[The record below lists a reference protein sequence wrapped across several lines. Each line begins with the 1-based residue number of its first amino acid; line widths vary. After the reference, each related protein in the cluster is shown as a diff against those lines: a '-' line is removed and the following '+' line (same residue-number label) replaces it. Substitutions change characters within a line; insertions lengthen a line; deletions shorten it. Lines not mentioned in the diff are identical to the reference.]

1 MRSPDLTDTG
11 LDLDLAG
18 TADDVVA
25 LVQRAVAASGEE
37 AQQTRHYVAID
48 GGTSADIRLRVVSV
62 DDPAPL
68 LAFAITT
75 APSARGTAAATFIMQ
90 HGVQKRRR
98 QRSLLGEAPFLSFL
112 RSLAGLVSE
121 SDAGA
126 SATLRVHGARSVLA
140 PHPAVMPGGTAGP
153 PAGVPASEPVTDAPV
168 AASWTPTV
176 ADAPTPTSTAGPS
189 PWTSGEPASAS
200 EAAVVQAPSSEPAVP
215 ESAVPESAAPAPAV
229 PEAPAAEAPAPDA
242 PAPAAADPE
251 PSPTPPSAQ
260 PVAAPVVV
268 APPAATK
275 QFREPP
281 AVGAQTHAPAAST
294 SSVPP
299 ELQITVPPGL
309 IAGAPASQGAP
320 TAHAPALGRPAPAA
334 VIPTPEADLGATVVS
349 ASLRAGDFA
358 LELPDGERIQLRGPL
373 LLGRNPA
380 PRPEQPDAEL
390 RSLVDPRMSVS
401 KTHTVVVPGRRS
413 LRVTDL
419 HSTNGTT
426 ITDASGAVTVC
437 LPGEAYVA
445 DAGSTIGIGEF
456 PIRVV
461 VG

>member
-25 LVQRAVAASGEE
+25 LVQRAVGASGED

-98 QRSLLGEAPFLSFL
+98 QRSLLGQEPFLTFL
-112 RSLAGLVSE
+112 RALAELVTE
-121 SDAGA
+121 SDPDA
-126 SATLRVHGARSVLA
+126 SATLRVHGARTVLA
-140 PHPAVMPGGTAGP
+140 PRQEQSAGSAQALPAAVFAGT
-153 PAGVPASEPVTDAPV
+153 PV
-168 AASWTPTV
+168 ADGPVAPGWAPAT
-176 ADAPTPTSTAGPS
+176 ADAPTPTPAPDVSTP
-189 PWTSGEPASAS
+189 TSAEPAP
-200 EAAVVQAPSSEPAVP
+200 VF
-215 ESAVPESAAPAPAV
+215 
-229 PEAPAAEAPAPDA
+229 EAPAAQIPAPERAVPETPAHGA
-242 PAPAAADPE
+242 PAPAAPAPE
-251 PSPTPPSAQ
+251 PTWAPASSA
-260 PVAAPVVV
+260 PEATPVVV
-268 APPAATK
+268 EPPAPEP

-281 AVGAQTHAPAAST
+281 VAPAQTRAPAASP

-309 IAGAPASQGAP
+309 FAGAPATSRTP
-320 TAHAPALGRPAPAA
+320 EPSSSAPAQPGADGA
-334 VIPTPEADLGATVVS
+334 VPTRHADLGATVVS

-373 LLGRNPA
+373 LLGRNPSA
-380 PRPEQPDAEL
+380 RPEQPDAEL

-437 LPGEAYVA
+437 QPGEAYVA
-445 DAGSTIGIGEF
+445 EAGSTIGIGEF

>member
-25 LVQRAVAASGEE
+25 LVQRAVAASGED

-98 QRSLLGEAPFLSFL
+98 QRSLLGQEPFLTFL
-112 RSLAGLVSE
+112 RALAELATE
-121 SDAGA
+121 SDPDA
-126 SATLRVHGARSVLA
+126 SATLRVHGARTVLA
-140 PHPAVMPGGTAGP
+140 PRPAAAPGSAGGSP
-153 PAGVPASEPVTDAPV
+153 TSAPV
-168 AASWTPTV
+168 YVPVADGPITPGWTPAT
-176 ADAPTPTSTAGPS
+176 ADAST
-189 PWTSGEPASAS
+189 
-200 EAAVVQAPSSEPAVP
+200 
-215 ESAVPESAAPAPAV
+215 PAPAV
-229 PEAPAAEAPAPDA
+229 STPTSAEPVPVFEAPAAQVPAPERAVPETPVPGA
-242 PAPAAADPE
+242 PAPAAPAPE
-251 PSPTPPSAQ
+251 PTWAPAGSAHEGT
-260 PVAAPVVV
+260 PVVV
-268 APPAATK
+268 EPPAAAP

-281 AVGAQTHAPAAST
+281 VAPAQTRAPAAST

-309 IAGAPASQGAP
+309 FAGAPASPGAP
-320 TAHAPALGRPAPAA
+320 ERPVADA

-358 LELPDGERIQLRGPL
+358 LELPDGERIPLRGPI

-380 PRPEQPDAEL
+380 ARPEQPDAEL

-437 LPGEAYVA
+437 QPGEAYVA
-445 DAGSTIGIGEF
+445 EAGSTIGIGEF

>member
-25 LVQRAVAASGEE
+25 LVQRAVAASGED

-98 QRSLLGEAPFLSFL
+98 QRSLLGQEPFLSFL
-112 RSLAGLVSE
+112 RALAELVSE
-121 SDAGA
+121 SDPGA
-126 SATLRVHGARSVLA
+126 SATLRVHGTRTELA
-140 PHPAVMPGGTAGP
+140 PRPAEAPTSADAGP
-153 PAGVPASEPVTDAPV
+153 AATLANMPVMGGAVSAGWSQTVTDA
-168 AASWTPTV
+168 
-176 ADAPTPTSTAGPS
+176 STPS
-189 PWTSGEPASAS
+189 PATAPDVAIPRDADPATASDTPAAEPP
-200 EAAVVQAPSSEPAVP
+200 APE
-215 ESAVPESAAPAPAV
+215 PAV
-229 PEAPAAEAPAPDA
+229 PEAPVIGVSTPATGA
-242 PAPAAADPE
+242 PE
-251 PSPTPPSAQ
+251 PQSTPSSSAPVPS
-260 PVAAPVVV
+260 PVVV
-268 APPAATK
+268 EPPTPAAPL
-275 QFREPP
+275 REPQAAP
-281 AVGAQTHAPAAST
+281 AQTRAPAAST

-309 IAGAPASQGAP
+309 IAGAPIAP
-320 TAHAPALGRPAPAA
+320 EAPDAPAGASTRATEQAPAH
-334 VIPTPEADLGATVVS
+334 ADLGATVVS

-358 LELPDGERIQLRGPL
+358 LELPDGERIPLRGPI

-380 PRPEQPDAEL
+380 ARPEQPDAEL

-437 LPGEAYVA
+437 QPGEAYVA
-445 DAGSTIGIGEF
+445 EAGSTIGIGEF

>member
-25 LVQRAVAASGEE
+25 LVQRAVAASGED

-98 QRSLLGEAPFLSFL
+98 QRSLLGQEPFLTFL
-112 RSLAGLVSE
+112 RALAELVTE
-121 SDAGA
+121 SDPDA
-126 SATLRVHGARSVLA
+126 SATLRVHGARTVLA
-140 PHPAVMPGGTAGP
+140 PRPAAAPGSAEVSPTG
-153 PAGVPASEPVTDAPV
+153 ASAYVPVTDGSVAPGWAPATADV
-168 AASWTPTV
+168 PTPSPAV
-176 ADAPTPTSTAGPS
+176 STPTSA
-189 PWTSGEPASAS
+189 EPAPVF
-200 EAAVVQAPSSEPAVP
+200 EAPAAQVPAPERAVP
-215 ESAVPESAAPAPAV
+215 ETPVPRASAPAAPAPE
-229 PEAPAAEAPAPDA
+229 PTWAPADSA
-242 PAPAAADPE
+242 PE
-251 PSPTPPSAQ
+251 PT
-260 PVAAPVVV
+260 PVVV
-268 APPAATK
+268 EPPAPEP

-281 AVGAQTHAPAAST
+281 VAPAQTRAPAAST

-309 IAGAPASQGAP
+309 FAGAPATSRTP
-320 TAHAPALGRPAPAA
+320 EPSTSAPAQPGADGSVSSRH
-334 VIPTPEADLGATVVS
+334 ADLGATVVS

-358 LELPDGERIQLRGPL
+358 LELPDGERIPLRGPL

-380 PRPEQPDAEL
+380 ARPEQPDAEL
-390 RSLVDPRMSVS
+390 RALVDPRMSVS
-401 KTHTVVVPGRRS
+401 KTHTAIVPGRRS

-437 LPGEAYVA
+437 QPGEAYVA
-445 DAGSTIGIGEF
+445 EAGSTIGIGEF

>member
-25 LVQRAVAASGEE
+25 LVQRAVAASGED

-98 QRSLLGEAPFLSFL
+98 QRSLLGQEPFLTFL
-112 RSLAGLVSE
+112 RALAELVSE
-121 SDAGA
+121 SDPDA
-126 SATLRVHGARSVLA
+126 SATLRVHGARTVLA
-140 PHPAVMPGGTAGP
+140 PRPAAAPTSAEAS
-153 PAGVPASEPVTDAPV
+153 PAGAPTYVPVTDGPV
-168 AASWTPTV
+168 APGWGPMT
-176 ADAPTPTSTAGPS
+176 ADAPTPSPAVSTPTSA
-189 PWTSGEPASAS
+189 EPAPVFEAPAVQVSAP
-200 EAAVVQAPSSEPAVP
+200 ERAVP
-215 ESAVPESAAPAPAV
+215 ETPVPG
-229 PEAPAAEAPAPDA
+229 A
-242 PAPAAADPE
+242 PAPAAPAPE
-251 PSPTPPSAQ
+251 PTWAPAGSAHEGT
-260 PVAAPVVV
+260 PVVV
-268 APPAATK
+268 TPPAAEP

-281 AVGAQTHAPAAST
+281 VAPAQTRAPAAST

-309 IAGAPASQGAP
+309 FAGAPASPGAP
-320 TAHAPALGRPAPAA
+320 EPNAPAPARPVADA

-358 LELPDGERIQLRGPL
+358 LELPDGERIPLRGPI

-380 PRPEQPDAEL
+380 ARPEQPDAEL

-437 LPGEAYVA
+437 QPGEAYVA
-445 DAGSTIGIGEF
+445 EAGSTIGIGEF

>member
-25 LVQRAVAASGEE
+25 LVQRAVAASGED

-98 QRSLLGEAPFLSFL
+98 QRSLLGQEPFLTFL
-112 RSLAGLVSE
+112 RALAELATE
-121 SDAGA
+121 SDPDA
-126 SATLRVHGARSVLA
+126 SATLRVHGARTVLA
-140 PHPAVMPGGTAGP
+140 PRPAAAPGSAEAS
-153 PAGVPASEPVTDAPV
+153 PAGAPTDVPVTDGPV
-168 AASWTPTV
+168 APGWGPAT
-176 ADAPTPTSTAGPS
+176 ADAPTPSPAVSTPTSA
-189 PWTSGEPASAS
+189 EPAPVF
-200 EAAVVQAPSSEPAVP
+200 E
-215 ESAVPESAAPAPAV
+215 APAAQVPAPERAV
-229 PEAPAAEAPAPDA
+229 PEAPVPGV
-242 PAPAAADPE
+242 PAPAAPSPE
-251 PSPTPPSAQ
+251 PTWAPADSAPEPT
-260 PVAAPVVV
+260 PVVV
-268 APPAATK
+268 EPPAPEP

-281 AVGAQTHAPAAST
+281 VAPAQTRAPAAST

-309 IAGAPASQGAP
+309 FAGAPVSPGAP
-320 TAHAPALGRPAPAA
+320 EPNVPGPVRPAADT
-334 VIPTPEADLGATVVS
+334 VVPTPGADLGATVVS

-358 LELPDGERIQLRGPL
+358 LELPDGERIPLRGPI

-380 PRPEQPDAEL
+380 ARPEQPDAEL

-437 LPGEAYVA
+437 QPGEAYVA
-445 DAGSTIGIGEF
+445 EAGSTIGIGEF

>member
-18 TADDVVA
+18 TADELVA
-25 LVQRAVAASGEE
+25 LVQRAVAASGED

-75 APSARGTAAATFIMQ
+75 APSARGTAASSFIMQ
-90 HGVQKRRR
+90 HGVQKKRR
-98 QRSLLGEAPFLSFL
+98 QRSLLGQEPFLGFL
-112 RSLAGLVSE
+112 QALARLVS
-121 SDAGA
+121 DADPAA
-126 SATLRVHGARSVLA
+126 SATLRVQGVRTVLA
-140 PHPAVMPGGTAGP
+140 PRGAV
-153 PAGVPASEPVTDAPV
+153 
-168 AASWTPTV
+168 
-176 ADAPTPTSTAGPS
+176 STG
-189 PWTSGEPASAS
+189 
-200 EAAVVQAPSSEPAVP
+200 SEPAVP
-215 ESAVPESAAPAPAV
+215 ASAPAIAPVTGVPIAQGWMPAAVEVQATAQELAAEIPAQNSAESTPVSAPPVAGAAPEPPTEAPAS
-229 PEAPAAEAPAPDA
+229 EAPAAEPHAGLSEPVPVVAPV
-242 PAPAAADPE
+242 
-251 PSPTPPSAQ
+251 
-260 PVAAPVVV
+260 VAAPP
-268 APPAATK
+268 ASEPPASPP

-281 AVGAQTHAPAAST
+281 TALAHTHAPAAST

-309 IAGAPASQGAP
+309 IAGAPAV
-320 TAHAPALGRPAPAA
+320 PAAPAPA
-334 VIPTPEADLGATVVS
+334 TPEPVRPAEGAAVQAADVGATVVS
-349 ASLRAGDFA
+349 SSLRAGDFA
-358 LELPDGERIQLRGPL
+358 LELPGGERIRVRGPI
-373 LLGRNPA
+373 LLGRNPSA
-380 PRPEQPDAEL
+380 RPEQPDAEL

-401 KTHTVVVPGRRS
+401 KTHSVVVPGRRS

-437 LPGEAYVA
+437 QPGEAYVA
-445 DAGSTIGIGEF
+445 EAGSTIGIGEF

>member
-25 LVQRAVAASGEE
+25 LVQRAVAASGED

-98 QRSLLGEAPFLSFL
+98 QRSLLGQEPFLSFL
-112 RSLAGLVSE
+112 RALAELVAE
-121 SDAGA
+121 SDPGA
-126 SATLRVHGARSVLA
+126 SATLRVHGTRTILA
-140 PHPAVMPGGTAGP
+140 PRPEQSAG
-153 PAGVPASEPVTDAPV
+153 
-168 AASWTPTV
+168 
-176 ADAPTPTSTAGPS
+176 ST
-189 PWTSGEPASAS
+189 
-200 EAAVVQAPSSEPAVP
+200 Q
-215 ESAVPESAAPAPAV
+215 
-229 PEAPAAEAPAPDA
+229 
-242 PAPAAADPE
+242 
-251 PSPTPPSAQ
+251 
-260 PVAAPVVV
+260 
-268 APPAATK
+268 APPAAAPADTPVSDGPVAAGWAAATAEPPTTAPVPDASTPTPDEPAPVFEPPAAQAVAPERAVPETPAPGAPTPAPSWAAAGSAPEVTPVVVEPPAPAP
-275 QFREPP
+275 QFRESSVVP
-281 AVGAQTHAPAAST
+281 AQTRAPAAST

-309 IAGAPASQGAP
+309 IAGAPPSRGE
-320 TAHAPALGRPAPAA
+320 PAQNVPAPVQPAA
-334 VIPTPEADLGATVVS
+334 DTVIPTPGVDLGATVVS

-358 LELPDGERIQLRGPL
+358 LELPDGERIPLRGPL

-380 PRPEQPDAEL
+380 ARPEQPDAEL

-437 LPGEAYVA
+437 QPGEAYVA
-445 DAGSTIGIGEF
+445 EAGSTIGIGEF

>member
-18 TADDVVA
+18 TADELVA
-25 LVQRAVAASGEE
+25 LVQRAVAASGED

-75 APSARGTAAATFIMQ
+75 APSARGTAASTFIMQ
-90 HGVQKRRR
+90 HGVQKKRR
-98 QRSLLGEAPFLSFL
+98 QRSLLGQEPFLSFL
-112 RSLAGLVSE
+112 RALAGLVS
-121 SDAGA
+121 DADPDA
-126 SATLRVHGARSVLA
+126 SATLRVHGARTVLA
-140 PHPAVMPGGTAGP
+140 PR
-153 PAGVPASEPVTDAPV
+153 
-168 AASWTPTV
+168 
-176 ADAPTPTSTAGPS
+176 
-189 PWTSGEPASAS
+189 
-200 EAAVVQAPSSEPAVP
+200 AAVSTGSEPAVP
-215 ESAVPESAAPAPAV
+215 ETAPASAPVTGAPAIQSWV
-229 PEAPAAEAPAPDA
+229 PAAVDEQAPAQAHPAEIPAQNSAGSTPVSAPPVTGAASEPWTEAQASEVQASEVPAAEPHAGPSEPAPVVA
-242 PAPAAADPE
+242 
-251 PSPTPPSAQ
+251 SV
-260 PVAAPVVV
+260 VAAPPAS
-268 APPAATK
+268 APPASPP

-281 AVGAQTHAPAAST
+281 TAPAHAHAPAAST

-309 IAGAPASQGAP
+309 IAGAPAAP
-320 TAHAPALGRPAPAA
+320 RPA
-334 VIPTPEADLGATVVS
+334 TPEPVRPTDGVAVQAEDVGATVVS
-349 ASLRAGDFA
+349 SSLRAGDFA
-358 LELPDGERIQLRGPL
+358 LELPGGERIPLSGPI
-373 LLGRNPA
+373 LLGRNPSA
-380 PRPEQPDAEL
+380 RPEQPDAEL
-390 RSLVDPRMSVS
+390 RALVDPRMSVS

-437 LPGEAYVA
+437 QPGEAYVVE
-445 DAGSTIGIGEF
+445 AGSTIGIGEF

-461 VG
+461 AG

>member
-18 TADDVVA
+18 TADDVVT
-25 LVQRAVAASGEE
+25 LVQRAVAASGED

-98 QRSLLGEAPFLSFL
+98 QRSLLGQEPFLAFL
-112 RSLAGLVSE
+112 RALVELVTE
-121 SDAGA
+121 SDPDA
-126 SATLRVHGARSVLA
+126 SATLRVHGARTVLA
-140 PHPAVMPGGTAGP
+140 PRPAAAPGSAEP
-153 PAGVPASEPVTDAPV
+153 SPAGAPTDVPV
-168 AASWTPTV
+168 ADGPV
-176 ADAPTPTSTAGPS
+176 APGWAPATSDAPTPT
-189 PWTSGEPASAS
+189 
-200 EAAVVQAPSSEPAVP
+200 
-215 ESAVPESAAPAPAV
+215 PAPDVSAPTSAEPV
-229 PEAPAAEAPAPDA
+229 PVFEAPAAQVPAPERAVPETPVPGA
-242 PAPAAADPE
+242 PAPAAPAPGPTWAPAGSAPE
-251 PSPTPPSAQ
+251 PT
-260 PVAAPVVV
+260 PVVV
-268 APPAATK
+268 EPPAPEP

-281 AVGAQTHAPAAST
+281 VAPAQTRAPAAST

-309 IAGAPASQGAP
+309 FAGAQVSQWAP
-320 TAHAPALGRPAPAA
+320 EPNVSGPVRPAADT
-334 VIPTPEADLGATVVS
+334 VVPTPGADLGATVVS

-358 LELPDGERIQLRGPL
+358 LELPDGERIPLRGPL
-373 LLGRNPA
+373 LLGRNPSA
-380 PRPEQPDAEL
+380 RPEQPDAEL

-437 LPGEAYVA
+437 QPGEAYVA
-445 DAGSTIGIGEF
+445 EAGSTIGIGEF

>member
-25 LVQRAVAASGEE
+25 LVQRAVAASGED

-98 QRSLLGEAPFLSFL
+98 QRSLLGQEPFLAFL
-112 RSLAGLVSE
+112 RAVAELATE
-121 SDAGA
+121 SDPDA
-126 SATLRVHGARSVLA
+126 SATLRVHGTRTVLA
-140 PHPAVMPGGTAGP
+140 PRPAAAPGSAEAS
-153 PAGVPASEPVTDAPV
+153 PAGAPAYAPVTDGSVVPGWAP
-168 AASWTPTV
+168 ATPG
-176 ADAPTPTSTAGPS
+176 APAPTPSSDVSTPTSA
-189 PWTSGEPASAS
+189 EPAPVF
-200 EAAVVQAPSSEPAVP
+200 EAPAAQVPAPERAVP
-215 ESAVPESAAPAPAV
+215 ETPAPAAPAPA
-229 PEAPAAEAPAPDA
+229 APAPEPTWA
-242 PAPAAADPE
+242 PAGSAPDVTPVVVEPPAAAP
-251 PSPTPPSAQ
+251 
-260 PVAAPVVV
+260 
-268 APPAATK
+268 

-281 AVGAQTHAPAAST
+281 VAPAQTRAPAAST

-309 IAGAPASQGAP
+309 IAGAPASPVAP
-320 TAHAPALGRPAPAA
+320 EPNAPAPARPVA
-334 VIPTPEADLGATVVS
+334 EALIPTPEADLGATVVS

-358 LELPDGERIQLRGPL
+358 LELPDGERIPLRGPI

-380 PRPEQPDAEL
+380 ARPEQPDAEL

-437 LPGEAYVA
+437 QPGEAYVVE
-445 DAGSTIGIGEF
+445 AGSTIGIGEF